1 MQQRCFGLTEEGLD
15 KLHALF
21 LKLLD
26 LLKDNMPYRTGGP
39 EGWNFKKAHSI
50 LHKVRYILLFGWS
63 ENFSH
68 QGPEH
73 DHNAAT
79 LITASVWPIAQTT
92 KRYISLYFTVGR
104 SASWK
109 LLRRHSAGPRQR
121 MQALRGEHLDVA
133 LRQGPPPDGV
143 HRRCGEDQER
153 ACQREQDQG
162 GRDE

>member
-39 EGWNFKKAHSI
+39 EGWNIKKAHSI
-50 LHKVRYILLFGWS
+50 LYKVRDILLFGWS
-63 ENFSH
+63 KNFSH

-73 DHNAAT
+73 EHNAAT
-79 LITASVWPIAQTT
+79 LITASVWLIVQTT

-109 LLRRHSAGPRQR
+109 RLRRHSAGPGQR
-121 MQALRGEHLDVA
+121 KQALQGEHLLLGIA
-133 LRQGPPPDGV
+133 LSKPSLTIRL
-143 HRRCGEDQER
+143 
-153 ACQREQDQG
+153 
-162 GRDE
+162 